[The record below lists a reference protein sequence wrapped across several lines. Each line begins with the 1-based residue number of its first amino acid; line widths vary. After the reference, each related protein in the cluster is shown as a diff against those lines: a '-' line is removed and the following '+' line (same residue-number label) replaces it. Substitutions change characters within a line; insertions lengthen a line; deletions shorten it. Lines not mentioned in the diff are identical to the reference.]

1 MMLDTVRTEVIGN
14 ALRLVTEEMGVAV
27 VRSSYSSFIQES
39 VEASASILDAQGR
52 LLSAGHETN
61 PLHSSSLRCGIRSII
76 EDFPLDT
83 MHAGDVYV
91 MNDPFRG
98 GIHSND
104 LLVLRPVF
112 ANALPLYFTGTL
124 VHVADLGGAA
134 AGGLPANATDFFG
147 EGLLLPPVPL
157 YVAGEENSD
166 VVRILAHN
174 TRMPENLLGDI
185 RGLVAGA
192 NVGAMRMQ
200 ELLERFGVE
209 PLADAVEGLLD
220 QSARLMEHALR
231 AVPDGSYEGGFDIDD
246 DGSGDSREYT
256 VKVRLTVKDGKVDV
270 SFDGTS
276 AQARGI
282 INAAYSQVLGSTLF
296 GLRACVGMNLPL
308 NEGSFRPLTINLPL
322 GTLVN
327 PRSPAACNG
336 RIVTCTAIIEAIVS
350 ALSKAREELAMAASG
365 IVHIYTLG
373 GSGPASGQW
382 GYLGVEMGGSGARFG
397 MDGPDASSAAMFG
410 SGRSTTDVEP
420 LEARYPIIVERSGL
434 LRDSGGAGQWR
445 GGMGTET
452 VVRVLDDARVT
463 VRTDRV
469 RLAPPGLD
477 GGRPGVTGGYAIRRA
492 SGRTV
497 ALPGKAM
504 NVAMEVGDA
513 LIMRTTGGGGVGLPE
528 QRERQLVL
536 EDLRSGAVS
545 RSAAES
551 IYGVGASSASNVH
564 APRGDGETERRR
576 NGK

>member
-1 MMLDTVRTEVIGN
+1 MLDAVRTEVIEN

-27 VRSSYSSFIQES
+27 VRSSFSSMIQES
-39 VEASASILDAQGR
+39 VEASASILDAEGR
-52 LLSAGHETN
+52 LLSGGHETN
-61 PLHSSSLRCGIRSII
+61 PLHSSSLRCGLRSII

-83 MHAGDVYV
+83 MQVGDVYV

-104 LLVLRPVF
+104 LLVLKPVF
-112 ANALPLYFTGTL
+112 ADGRPAYFTGTL

-157 YVAGEENSD
+157 YTAGEEN
-166 VVRILAHN
+166 VPIVRIICHN
-174 TRMPENLLGDI
+174 SRMPENLLGDV
-185 RGLVAGA
+185 RALVAGV
-192 NVGAMRMQ
+192 NVGAMRME
-200 ELLERFGVE
+200 ELLERFGVAT
-209 PLADAVEGLLD
+209 LADAVEALLEHSE
-220 QSARLMEHALR
+220 QLMAHALR
-231 AVPDGSYEGGFDIDD
+231 VIPDGRYEGHFTIDD
-246 DGSGDSREYT
+246 DGSGDDREYQ
-256 VKVRLTVKDGKVDV
+256 VRVALTVNDGRVDIG
-270 SFDGTS
+270 FDGTS

-282 INAAYSQVLGSTLF
+282 INAAYSQVLGATLF
-296 GLRACVGMNLPL
+296 GIRACVGMNLPL
-308 NEGSFRPLTINLPL
+308 NEGSFRALTINLPI

-350 ALSKAREELAMAASG
+350 ALSKARQELAMAASG

-373 GSGPASGQW
+373 GMDAGGRPW

-397 MDGPDASSAAMFG
+397 LDGPHASSAAMFG

-420 LEARYPIIVERSGL
+420 LEARYPVIFERSGL
-434 LRDSGGAGQWR
+434 LQDSGGPGEWR

-452 VVRVLDDARVT
+452 VVRVLTDAQVT

-469 RLAPPGLD
+469 RLAPPGLA
-477 GGRPGVTGGYAIRRA
+477 GGRPGVTGGYGVRRS

-504 NVAMEVGDA
+504 NVPLQSGDA
-513 LIMRTTGGGGVGLPE
+513 LIMRTTGGGGVGPPE
-528 QRERQLVL
+528 RRQRRLVL
-536 EDLRSGAVS
+536 DDLRSATVS
-545 RSAAES
+545 RRVATD
-551 IYGVGASSASNVH
+551 IYAVGALTGEDSGPA
-564 APRGDGETERRR
+564 DGGRVEGR
-576 NGK
+576 